1 MLNTIK
7 NLPLRILLSLSSAFA
22 VLCFIITIII
32 SQNLLSE
39 VETNTNKVNDFIAFN
54 STMKEFQ
61 DLQDVS
67 RMKSIYALGFYERMD
82 EMVSVNGENLTKV
95 KRSYDALMQTDNR
108 ALTPQAKQSLD
119 TFVNNYKLYVQL
131 QNNSENN
138 ARKSSNFMMQPA
150 G

>member
-95 KRSYDALMQTDNR
+95 KRS
-108 ALTPQAKQSLD
+108 
-119 TFVNNYKLYVQL
+119 
-131 QNNSENN
+131 
-138 ARKSSNFMMQPA
+138 MMP
-150 G
+150 